1 MVSMQVVYDDIL
13 KENSQLKSQ
22 VSVAFSLNELGYIN
36 HADAL
41 PKNWRKWDALI
52 EAWAISTNWRP
63 TNVVVTAN
71 YSRTHSCLALKQ
83 SHYQVNKTKLNVES
97 E

>member
-63 TNVVVTAN
+63 TNVVVTTNNTGIDFAAQLN
-71 YSRTHSCLALKQ
+71 CAAKCL
-83 SHYQVNKTKLNVES
+83 SPS
-97 E
+97 ER